1 MVPFSGQKGPVEAKP
16 TQCPGPP
23 ASQGVA
29 LCKRGRGGASAGL
42 SPPPSPFHKSPLQ
55 RRRRSREVYG
65 AGAQR
70 GGTRHLPFPRR
81 FLSFLFSH
89 LGLLNLL
96 LPPRR
101 ETAPAAPPRLHLVA
115 PLRSPGCAGTRG
127 SEGGAAPPVLS
138 VARPAGA
145 AVSEP
150 LPPGDGGRP
159 RARAAAGR
167 PLSLPATAAAPRNR
181 ERRRRGKFGGLRLP
195 RPAPESRRLEWPE
208 AAWPASPRKRRP

>member
-1 MVPFSGQKGPVEAKP
+1 M
-16 TQCPGPP
+16 
-23 ASQGVA
+23 QG
-29 LCKRGRGGASAGL
+29 GRGGASAGL
-42 SPPPSPFHKSPLQ
+42 SPPPSSFHKSPLQ
-55 RRRRSREVYG
+55 RQRRSREVYG

-89 LGLLNLL
+89 FGLLNLP

-101 ETAPAAPPRLHLVA
+101 ETAPVASPRLHWWRRRRLRAAPGLGKAKAA
-115 PLRSPGCAGTRG
+115 PLRRCSQ
-127 SEGGAAPPVLS
+127 PP
-138 VARPAGA
+138 ARPVGA
-145 AVSEP
+145 AVFEP

-167 PLSLPATAAAPRNR
+167 PLSFPATAAAPWSR

-195 RPAPESRRLEWPE
+195 RPAPESRRREWPE
-208 AAWPASPRKRRP
+208 AAWPASRRKRRP